1 MQIQPN
7 IVEIYFN
14 MLQNLS
20 AENKKALAEKLLDEA
35 SKVQETPKPKSIH
48 DLYGAWEDDRTAEE
62 IIEDIYKGRFSTRII
77 EPM

>member
-14 MLQNLS
+14 MLQTLS
-20 AENKKALAEKLLDEA
+20 AENKKALAEKLLNEA
-35 SKVQETPKPKSIH
+35 SKVQETPKPKSIY
-48 DLYGAWEDDRTAEE
+48 DFAGKWEDDRTAEE